1 MLRRLAPRN
10 DIFKKDMIKPK
21 RYTITAAL
29 PYTNG
34 PIHIGHLAGVYV
46 PADIYSRYLRM
57 QGHDVAFMCGSDEH
71 GVPITI
77 KAKKEGVSPQ
87 DIVDKYHAIIK
98 QSFKDFGISFDNYSR
113 TSAKIQHETASE
125 FFKTLHAKG
134 EFIEEVTE
142 QFYDADANQ
151 FLADRFVVGTCPK
164 CGNEES
170 YGDQCE
176 KCGTSHNA
184 TDLINPKSAITGAT
198 PSLKETKHWFLP
210 LDKHEAFLKKWIL
223 EGHKKDWKS
232 NVYGQVKSWID
243 DGLRPRAV
251 TRDLDWGIPVPV
263 EGAEGKVLYVWF
275 DAPIGYISATKE
287 WAEREGKDW
296 EPYWKDE
303 NTSLVH
309 FIGKDNIVFHCIIF
323 PAMLKAEGSYILPE
337 NVPANE
343 FLNLEGNKLSTS
355 KNWAVWLHEYLE
367 EFPDKQDV
375 LRYALTANA
384 PETKDNDF
392 TWKDFQA
399 RNNNELVAILGNFIN
414 RVVVLTNKYYDGV
427 VPEPNKFTAVDE
439 QTLATLK
446 AYPNVISSS
455 IERYRFREALGELMN
470 VARLGNKYLADEEPW
485 KQIKESPERVKTIMY
500 VALQIASA
508 LATLSEPFLPFT
520 SNKLKIILGLRHNEG
535 ESDAVISKNKE
546 VATTQKNES
555 RNNELSWN
563 DIMSKEVLL
572 KANHQIG
579 KAELLFSKIEDNEI
593 QIQLDKLEANKKAN
607 EAANKIMEP
616 QKETITFD
624 DFTKLDMR
632 VGTILEAEKMPKTK
646 KLMKLKVDTG
656 IDTRTIVSGIAESF
670 TAEEIIGKQ
679 VTVLVNLAP
688 RALRGV
694 ESQGMILMTEDE
706 EGKLVFVNP
715 DKAGVENGLH
725 IS

>member
-1 MLRRLAPRN
+1 MN
-10 DIFKKDMIKPK
+10 QPK

-46 PADIYSRYLRM
+46 PADIYARYQRL
-57 QGHDVAFMCGSDEH
+57 QGQDVAFICGSDEH

-77 KAKKEGVSPQ
+77 KAKKEGVTPQ

-98 QSFKDFGISFDNYSR
+98 QSFLDFGISFDNYSR
-113 TSAKIQHETASE
+113 TSAKIHHDTASE
-125 FFKTLHAKG
+125 FFKTLYDKG
-134 EFIEEVTE
+134 EFIEKVTE
-142 QFYDADANQ
+142 QFYDEEANQ
-151 FLADRFVVGTCPK
+151 FLADRFIVGTCPK

-176 KCGTSHNA
+176 SCGTSHNA
-184 TDLINPKSAITGAT
+184 TDLINPKSAITGKT
-198 PSLKETKHWFLP
+198 PILKETKHWFLP
-210 LDKHEAFLKKWIL
+210 LDKHEAFLKEWIL

-232 NVYGQVKSWID
+232 NVYGQCKSWID

-263 EGAEGKVLYVWF
+263 EGGEGKVLYVWF

-296 EPYWKDE
+296 EPYWKDKD
-303 NTSLVH
+303 TKLLH

-323 PAMLKAEGSYILPE
+323 PAMLKAEGSYILPD

-355 KNWAVWLHEYLE
+355 KNWAVWLHEYLQD
-367 EFPDKQDV
+367 FPDKQDV

-399 RNNNELVAILGNFIN
+399 RNNNELVAIFGNFIN
-414 RVVVLTNKYYDGV
+414 RVVVLTNKYYEGV
-427 VPEPNKFTAVDE
+427 VPKPNEFSTIDE
-439 QTLATLK
+439 ETLATVK
-446 AYPNVISSS
+446 AFPAVIASS
-455 IERYRFREALGELMN
+455 IERYRFREASQELIN
-470 VARLGNKYLADEEPW
+470 LARLGNKYLADEEPW
-485 KQIKESPERVKTIMY
+485 KLIKEDEARVKTIMY

-508 LATLSEPFLPFT
+508 LAILSEPFLPFT
-520 SNKLKIILGLRHNEG
+520 SNNLKSILCH
-535 ESDAVISKNKE
+535 SDLDLDSTWDEISKGH
-546 VATTQKNES
+546 
-555 RNNELSWN
+555 EL
-563 DIMSKEVLL
+563 LP
-572 KANHQIG
+572 ANHNIG
-579 KAELLFSKIEDNEI
+579 KAKLLFSKIEDAEI
-593 QIQLDKLEANKKAN
+593 QAQLDKLEASKKVNEVANKKV
-607 EAANKIMEP
+607 EP
-616 QKETITFD
+616 QKGEITFE
-624 DFTKLDMR
+624 DFSKLDIR
-632 VGTILEAEKMPKTK
+632 VGTIIEADKMPKTK
-646 KLMKLKVDTG
+646 KLLVLKVDTG

-670 TAEEIIGKQ
+670 SPEEVIGKK

-694 ESQGMILMTEDE
+694 QSQGMILMTEDE
-706 EGKLVFVNP
+706 SGNLVFVNP
-715 DKAGVENGLH
+715 DESAKVANGLK